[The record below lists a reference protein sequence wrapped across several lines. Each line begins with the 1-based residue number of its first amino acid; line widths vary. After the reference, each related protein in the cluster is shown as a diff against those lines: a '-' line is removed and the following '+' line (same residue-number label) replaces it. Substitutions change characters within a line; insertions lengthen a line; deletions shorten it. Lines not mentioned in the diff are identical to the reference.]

1 MGREIPLPLGL
12 YFFGFLFVLHFS
24 ISQKNNPNS
33 SKLICFVMV
42 KILGIFKYQKH
53 GLCVFLVSI
62 DPESLVSGECALLKR
77 YYVVTQAFSVF
88 C

>member
-1 MGREIPLPLGL
+1 
-12 YFFGFLFVLHFS
+12 
-24 ISQKNNPNS
+24 
-33 SKLICFVMV
+33 V